1 MGKVDASLWRAEGCG
16 AGVVSGLGN
25 ERGAAATSPRQLHE
39 EAQLCSG
46 S

>member
-16 AGVVSGLGN
+16 TGVLGKLGN
-25 ERGAAATSPRQLHE
+25 ERGAAATFPRQLHE